1 MWNFKTAT
9 DNDSGNGHQTD
20 GTLHGSGDMHP
31 HRAGVPM
38 AHRHPLERHQRDCE
52 RSVPS
57 GDKRDSA
64 HALPHHLLRPSPL
77 ATHPLTPYG
86 NGKENKQ
93 DGSTAV

>member
-1 MWNFKTAT
+1 
-9 DNDSGNGHQTD
+9 
-20 GTLHGSGDMHP
+20 MHP

-38 AHRHPLERHQRDCE
+38 AHRHPLEHHQRDCE

-57 GDKRDSA
+57 GDKRNSA

-77 ATHPLTPYG
+77 ATNPLTPYG

-93 DGSTAV
+93 DGSAAVQILRGGQHLRVYGGNLHQRQPQHV